1 MSGLNVKTILSSL
14 IFVVLCAFIFTQ
26 FLAWNEV
33 RANNIGFVFND
44 PVYKL
49 LPLKDLSIWI
59 FTLTY
64 GAIILYAILNRQEHC
79 FFSRA
84 VISYSFILIFRI
96 PSMLILPLKVHPDLI
111 FLQDPF
117 LNDIVYP
124 SKIVNDLFFSG
135 HVALVS
141 ALAFLSKIKWPFI
154 GITFLLAL
162 SLLVQ
167 RVHYSID
174 ILASVPFAWLSVR
187 ISQSLLLKYFKA

>member
-79 FFSRA
+79 FF
-84 VISYSFILIFRI
+84 
-96 PSMLILPLKVHPDLI
+96 
-111 FLQDPF
+111 
-117 LNDIVYP
+117 
-124 SKIVNDLFFSG
+124 
-135 HVALVS
+135 
-141 ALAFLSKIKWPFI
+141 
-154 GITFLLAL
+154 
-162 SLLVQ
+162 
-167 RVHYSID
+167 
-174 ILASVPFAWLSVR
+174 
-187 ISQSLLLKYFKA
+187 FKGSN